1 MEQVLQPSCI
11 CSISILLMDKPSPVP
26 GVRRALVMERV
37 LGVLLVQDES
47 IDPRLAIGLT
57 RLIAQDADAM
67 VRSE

>member
-1 MEQVLQPSCI
+1 MTSDRYVS
-11 CSISILLMDKPSPVP
+11 VN
-26 GVRRALVMERV
+26 VRRALVMERV